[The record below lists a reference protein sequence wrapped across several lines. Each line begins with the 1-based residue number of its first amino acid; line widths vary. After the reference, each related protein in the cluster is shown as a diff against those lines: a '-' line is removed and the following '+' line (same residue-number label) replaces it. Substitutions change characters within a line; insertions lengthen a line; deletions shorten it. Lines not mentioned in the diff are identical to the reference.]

1 MVASVTM
8 RLPADEEKY
17 TQAKL
22 NNDLVPLFSEPP
34 IKDYKY
40 WRIVDNRFPHTRI
53 ADTNHMI
60 VLKREC
66 KSLMLIKPM
75 EWVELLKIVVEVA
88 SDYDNFAYNLP
99 SMSSVK
105 TIPHAHLY
113 KFKIGYK

>member
-1 MVASVTM
+1 M

-17 TQAKL
+17 TLAKQ
-22 NNDLVPLFSEPP
+22 NNDLVPLYSEPA

-66 KSLMLIKPM
+66 QNLLHIHFK
-75 EWVELLKIVVEVA
+75 EWHELLTILMEIRHE
-88 SDYDNFAYNLP
+88 YDNFAYNLP

>member
-1 MVASVTM
+1 M

-34 IKDYKY
+34 IKDFKY

-66 KSLMLIKPM
+66 ATMRHIKLF
-75 EWVELLKIVVEVA
+75 EWAELLQIVWMVKD
-88 SDYDNFAYNLP
+88 DYDNFAYNLP

-105 TIPHAHLY
+105 SIPHAHLY

>member
-1 MVASVTM
+1 MTM
-8 RLPADEEKY
+8 RLPKDEARY

-22 NNDLVPLFSEPP
+22 NNDLVPLFNEPA

-40 WRIVDNRFPHTRI
+40 WRIVNNRFSHTRI
-53 ADTNHMI
+53 ANVNHMI

-66 KSLMLIKPM
+66 NSLLKIRFF
-75 EWVELLKIVVEVA
+75 EWRELLKIIWEIRHN
-88 SDYDNFAYNLP
+88 YDNFAYNLP

-113 KFKIGYK
+113 KFKKAYK

>member
-1 MVASVTM
+1 M
-8 RLPADEEKY
+8 RLPDDEQKY
-17 TQAKL
+17 TQAKKD
-22 NNDLVPLFSEPP
+22 NTLVPLFSEPP
-34 IKDYKY
+34 IKDFKY

-66 KSLMLIKPM
+66 ATLRHIKLF
-75 EWVELLKIVVEVA
+75 EWAELLQVVWQVRD
-88 SDYDNFAYNLP
+88 DYDSFAYNLP

-113 KFKIGYK
+113 RLKVGYK

>member
-1 MVASVTM
+1 MTM
-8 RLPADEEKY
+8 RLPEDEAKY
-17 TQAKL
+17 TQAKKDGNTTL
-22 NNDLVPLFSEPP
+22 LFNEPP

-40 WRIVDNRFPHTRI
+40 WRIVDNRFPHSRI
-53 ADTNHMI
+53 AETNHMI

-75 EWVELLKIVVEVA
+75 EWVELLKVIIDVA
-88 SDYDNFAYNLP
+88 DEYDNFAYNLP

-113 KFKIGYK
+113 RFNELHK

>member
-1 MVASVTM
+1 M

-22 NNDLVPLFSEPP
+22 NNDLVPLFSEPA
-34 IKDYKY
+34 IKDFKY

-66 KSLMLIKPM
+66 TSLLHIHFK
-75 EWVELLKIVVEVA
+75 EWNELLHIIMQIRQ
-88 SDYDNFAYNLP
+88 DYDNIAYNLP

-113 KFKIGYK
+113 KFKVGYK

>member
-1 MVASVTM
+1 MTM
-8 RLPADEEKY
+8 RLPEDEAKY
-17 TQAKL
+17 TLAKQ

-34 IKDYKY
+34 IRDFKY

-75 EWVELLKIVVEVA
+75 EWVELLKIIIEVA

-113 KFKIGYK
+113 RFKKGYK

>member
-1 MVASVTM
+1 M
-8 RLPADEEKY
+8 RLPADEDKY
-17 TQAKL
+17 TLAKQKG
-22 NNDLVPLFSEPP
+22 DLVPLFSEPP
-34 IKDYKY
+34 IKDFKY
-40 WRIVDNRFPHTRI
+40 WRIVNNRFSHTRI

-75 EWVELLKIVVEVA
+75 EWMELLKIIIDVA
-88 SDYDNFAYNLP
+88 HEYDNFAYNLP

-113 KFKIGYK
+113 RFKNDYK

>member
-1 MVASVTM
+1 MTM
-8 RLPADEEKY
+8 RLPEDEAKY
-17 TQAKL
+17 TKAKQ
-22 NNDLVPLFSEPP
+22 NNDLVPLFSEPA
-34 IKDYKY
+34 IREYKY

-66 KSLMLIKPM
+66 PGLHKIHFL
-75 EWVELLKIVVEVA
+75 EWRELLKIVLEVRH
-88 SDYDNFAYNLP
+88 DYDNFAYNLP

>member
-1 MVASVTM
+1 MTM
-8 RLPADEEKY
+8 RLPMDEAAY
-17 TQAKL
+17 TVAKA
-22 NNDLVPLFSEPP
+22 NNDLKPLYSEPA
-34 IKDYKY
+34 IRDYRY
-40 WRIVDNRFPHTRI
+40 WRIVNNRFPHTRI

-75 EWVELLKIVVEVA
+75 EWVELLKVVIEVA
-88 SDYDNFAYNLP
+88 GDYDNFAYNLP

-113 KFKIGYK
+113 KFNELHK